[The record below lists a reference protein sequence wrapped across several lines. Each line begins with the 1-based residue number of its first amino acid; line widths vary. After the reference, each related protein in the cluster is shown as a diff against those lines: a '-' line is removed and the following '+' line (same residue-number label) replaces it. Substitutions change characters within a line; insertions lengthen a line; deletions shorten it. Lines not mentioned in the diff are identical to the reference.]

1 MVLPFLL
8 SYSPLPCGGIALQI
22 GLGKL
27 HGRMSPNLSGMNIV
41 FHFRK
46 PNIHN
51 LSVADTIEVP
61 RFGQLKSR
69 ILG

>member
-1 MVLPFLL
+1 MSLN
-8 SYSPLPCGGIALQI
+8 
-22 GLGKL
+22 LG
-27 HGRMSPNLSGMNIV
+27 GMNIV

-61 RFGQLKSR
+61 GFGRLKSR
-69 ILG
+69 ILR